1 MQYYTHMRATKIIP
15 VILCGGSGTKLWPL
29 SREGM
34 PKQFLSLLDEK
45 SLLQN
50 TVLRAQRASNALNS
64 EFVYVTLANSER
76 ELSNQLVELGNG
88 YNAHILCEPMAR
100 NTAAAVALAS
110 AYVAETF
117 GDDAY
122 MWVLPADHHIAD
134 ENALQNALHDTM
146 IAAGQG
152 YLATFGI
159 LPTRPDTGYGYIH
172 FADEIVQDERARH
185 VAEFVEKPNLETA
198 QTYLNDGQYLWNSGM
213 FVFQA
218 KTILENYAQ
227 YAPHILDAITA
238 QKSSGY
244 KTISTA
250 AYLAIES
257 APFDTAIMEKTDKVA
272 VVPCSIGW
280 SDIGSWESI
289 WDISDKDTSGNVVEG
304 TIVQYDSHDCMI
316 YSQDRLVAVA
326 GIRDIVVIE
335 TGDSVLIADKS
346 NSDAL
351 KSLVDDL
358 KKQGSSETKIPT
370 KQSFPWGSTKI
381 LSKGDDYLVNKITV
395 KPGYTTPYVVHH
407 RTSKSWVIID
417 GQADIVM
424 DNYFKSAKA
433 GDTLKIPVKTVHHA
447 TNTGDKPLRIIE
459 TQYRTNFKK
468 DDVVIRLNARRTQ
481 STF

>member
-1 MQYYTHMRATKIIP
+1 MHMYSTKIIP
-15 VILCGGSGTKLWPL
+15 VILCGGSGTRLWPL

-34 PKQFLSLLDEK
+34 PKQFLSLLGDK

-50 TVLRAQRASNALNS
+50 TVLRAQRASNALNN
-64 EFVYVTLANSER
+64 EFVYVTLADSER
-76 ELSNQLVELGNG
+76 ELSNQLDELGEG
-88 YNAHILCEPMAR
+88 YNAHIICEPMAR

-117 GDDAY
+117 GEDAY

-134 ENALQNALHDTM
+134 EDALQTALQDTM

-152 YLATFGI
+152 YLSTFGI
-159 LPTRPDTGYGYIH
+159 LPTRPDTGYGYIR
-172 FADEIVQDERARH
+172 FADEISKDDRARH

-218 KTILENYAQ
+218 KTILDNYNQ
-227 YAPHILDAITA
+227 YAPDILNAITA

-244 KTISTA
+244 KTISAA

-257 APFDTAIMEKTDKVA
+257 VPFDTAIMEKADKVA

-289 WDISDKDTSGNVVEG
+289 WDISDKDTQGNVIEG
-304 TIVQYDSHDCMI
+304 TSVQFDSHDCMI

-351 KSLVDDL
+351 KSLVTNL
-358 KKQGSSETKIPT
+358 KTQGRTETKIPT
-370 KQSFPWGSTKI
+370 KQSFQWGSTKI
-381 LSKGDDYLVNKITV
+381 LSKSDDYLVNEIMIKPVHIT
-395 KPGYTTPYVVHH
+395 PHVVHH

-417 GQADIVM
+417 GQADVVM
-424 DNYFKSAKA
+424 GNYFKSVEA
-433 GDTLKIPVKTVHHA
+433 GDTLKIPVKTLHHA

-459 TQYRTNFKK
+459 TQYRTNFKE
-468 DDVVIRLNARRTQ
+468 DDVVIRLHANRA
-481 STF
+481 